1 MTVHYLK
8 IKPEYYKDIEC
19 GLKTFE
25 LRKNDRNFQV
35 GDILMLIKL
44 NDKGNETD
52 QVTRVKV
59 NYILK
64 DCPQYG
70 LKDGYAILGIDTGNR
85 IGGTIALPNGDVG
98 YIKNA
103 KGGIGY
109 IRDIKYAKLGG
120 YETNDAPNVTKTTIT
135 DAAGFA
141 TNGDGR
147 TEGSLIGGNPI
158 RFSLGGLDKC
168 VTAGDSGVYYVG
180 DIGKGDG
187 VAKNEDVKQRID
199 EAEKELREL
208 FNDLIYEHNDNEGQ
222 YQLNNLASGFNTLLK
237 YAREWQKN
245 GEH

>member
-8 IKPEYYKDIEC
+8 IKPEYYKDVEC

-25 LRKNDRNFQV
+25 LRKNDRDFQV

-44 NDKGNETD
+44 DDEGNETD

-59 NYILK
+59 TYILK

-70 LKDGYAILGIDTGNR
+70 LKEGYAILGIDTGNR
-85 IGGTIALPNGDVG
+85 IGRTIALPNGEVG

-103 KGGIGY
+103 KY
-109 IRDIKYAKLGG
+109 VKLG
-120 YETNDAPNVTKTTIT
+120 YATNGVKTTVT
-135 DAAGFA
+135 DAAGNA
-141 TNGDGR
+141 IN
-147 TEGSLIGGNPI
+147 
-158 RFSLGGLDKC
+158 
-168 VTAGDSGVYYVG
+168 
-180 DIGKGDG
+180 GDG

-222 YQLNNLASGFNTLLK
+222 YQLNNLSSGFNTLLK
-237 YAREWQKN
+237 YARKWQEN

>member
-8 IKPEYYKDIEC
+8 IKPEYYKDVEC

-35 GDILMLIKL
+35 GDVLMLIKL
-44 NDKGNETD
+44 DDDGNETD

-59 NYILK
+59 TYILK

-70 LKDGYAILGIDTGNR
+70 LKDGYAILGIGVENR
-85 IGGTIALPNGDVG
+85 IGGTVTLPNGEVG

-103 KGGIGY
+103 KGGVGY

-120 YETNDAPNVTKTTIT
+120 YETNDAPNVTKTTVT

-141 TNGDGR
+141 TNGD
-147 TEGSLIGGNPI
+147 
-158 RFSLGGLDKC
+158 
-168 VTAGDSGVYYVG
+168 V
-180 DIGKGDG
+180 
-187 VAKNEDVKQRID
+187 VAKMKENEDVKQRID

-208 FNDLIYEHNDNEGQ
+208 FNDLIYEHCDNDGE
-222 YQLNNLASGFNTLLK
+222 YELNNLSSGFNTLLK

-245 GEH
+245 GTR